1 MTAELLKLGARV
13 TEFEDGMSII
23 GGEPLRGARCSS
35 WGDHRIAM
43 AAAIAAMRASGETEI
58 EGAECVSVSFP
69 GFFDVLRRLEN
80 Y

>member
-1 MTAELLKLGARV
+1 
-13 TEFEDGMSII
+13 
-23 GGEPLRGARCSS
+23 
-35 WGDHRIAM
+35 M
-43 AAAIAAMRASGETEI
+43 AAAVAATRASGETEI